1 MYNVLETRAPAV
13 AGTFYPS
20 HPQQLRWAVN
30 DYLRQGR
37 EMHPPSVK
45 PSAIVAPHAGY
56 VYSGPVAGTAYAQ
69 LDLIAE
75 TVRRVILVGPAH
87 YVGFHGLAVSRASS
101 FSTPLGQV
109 PTDTSMIENLLNF
122 SQVHA
127 LDQAHAPEHSLE
139 VHLPFLQ
146 VVLSTE
152 FTLVPILI
160 GTAVDEQVTE
170 VLESVWCDDETLLV
184 VSSDLSHYHPYE
196 LAKRIDGETS
206 KMIEGLRADQLT
218 GDRACG
224 YQGIRGMLRIA
235 KRRGLSVKAIDLRN
249 SGDTAGPHEQVVGYG
264 AYIIFPESSS
274 T

>member
-1 MYNVLETRAPAV
+1 MSNVLETRLPAV

-20 HPQQLRWAVN
+20 DPQQLLAAVH

-37 EMHPPSVK
+37 QIHPPSIK

-69 LDLIAE
+69 LDQVSE
-75 TVRRVILVGPAH
+75 SVRRVVLIGPAH
-87 YVGFHGLAVSRASS
+87 YVRFHGLAVSRANS

-109 PTDTSMIENLLNF
+109 PTDTSAIENLLNL

-127 LDQAHAPEHSLE
+127 LEEAHAPEHSLE

-146 VVLSTE
+146 TVLSNE
-152 FTLVPILI
+152 FTLVPILV
-160 GTAVDEQVTE
+160 GAAVDDQVTE
-170 VLESVWCDDETLLV
+170 VLEAAWCDDETLLV
-184 VSSDLSHYHPYE
+184 VSSDLSHYHSYE
-196 LAKRIDGETS
+196 IARLIDGETT
-206 KMIEGLRADQLT
+206 KLIESFQEDQLT
-218 GDRACG
+218 GERACG

-235 KRRGLSVKAIDLRN
+235 KRRGLSVKALDIRN

-264 AYIIFPESSS
+264 AYIIFSEHSS